1 MIIGEVAQETGVP
14 TKTIRYYE
22 SIGLIDRAARH
33 DNGYRGF
40 SQGEVESLRFIRR
53 ARHLGFSLSEVAE
66 LLALWRESNRASADV
81 KALAL
86 GRVREMEQRI
96 AELDSLRRTLVELAE
111 RCGGDQRPE
120 CPILDDLARG

>member
-1 MIIGEVAQETGVP
+1 MIIGEVARNTGVP

-22 SIGLIDRAARH
+22 SIGLIGRAARH

-40 SQGEVESLRFIRR
+40 SLGEVGSLRFIRR

-66 LLALWRESNRASADV
+66 LLALWRERDRASADV

-86 GRVREMEQRI
+86 RRVGEMEQRI
-96 AELDSLRRTLVELAE
+96 AELESLRRTLVELAE
-111 RCGGDQRPE
+111 RCGGDHRPE
-120 CPILDDLARG
+120 CPILDELTRG